1 MLRVAPKYISSLC
14 WKSVRTSGIQS
25 LCASRSYSD
34 RPPKDTG
41 KVQTLENLFAFL
53 EEKKKERQSNDS
65 DKPQSGIALE
75 LEKQMKKNRRD
86 ASPDG
91 VESFSDLT
99 EEDLTEIEESVESED
114 GTSPKTRDTAA
125 SLLQEINEELEGL
138 REEVDEAGSF
148 SRLSR
153 LEKAIV
159 KPLWPDDFRA
169 EHRLWKLYPRPVRNW
184 LTYVLSPVGYYSPI
198 GKWQAVDVFSE
209 TLVKPQPKLKL
220 GPPKR
225 QLDPDLIGKYRMGVQ
240 PHELEGMSD
249 ALKKALSFENA
260 NEWEVTQ
267 FRKREAQRILRRE
280 PADSGSPEVQIGIL
294 TVQINALS
302 KHLIQHKNDIHSR
315 RGLQKAVTKRK
326 AQMKYLK
333 KKDPAKYY
341 KALLELKLQDLV
353 A

>member
-1 MLRVAPKYISSLC
+1 
-14 WKSVRTSGIQS
+14 
-25 LCASRSYSD
+25 
-34 RPPKDTG
+34 
-41 KVQTLENLFAFL
+41 
-53 EEKKKERQSNDS
+53 
-65 DKPQSGIALE
+65 
-75 LEKQMKKNRRD
+75 
-86 ASPDG
+86 
-91 VESFSDLT
+91 
-99 EEDLTEIEESVESED
+99 
-114 GTSPKTRDTAA
+114 
-125 SLLQEINEELEGL
+125 
-138 REEVDEAGSF
+138 
-148 SRLSR
+148 
-153 LEKAIV
+153 
-159 KPLWPDDFRA
+159 
-169 EHRLWKLYPRPVRNW
+169 
-184 LTYVLSPVGYYSPI
+184 
-198 GKWQAVDVFSE
+198 
-209 TLVKPQPKLKL
+209 
-220 GPPKR
+220 
-225 QLDPDLIGKYRMGVQ
+225 MGVQ

>member
-220 GPPKR
+220 
-225 QLDPDLIGKYRMGVQ
+225 
-240 PHELEGMSD
+240 
-249 ALKKALSFENA
+249 
-260 NEWEVTQ
+260 
-267 FRKREAQRILRRE
+267 
-280 PADSGSPEVQIGIL
+280 
-294 TVQINALS
+294 
-302 KHLIQHKNDIHSR
+302 
-315 RGLQKAVTKRK
+315 
-326 AQMKYLK
+326 
-333 KKDPAKYY
+333 
-341 KALLELKLQDLV
+341 
-353 A
+353 